1 MWGVVDRTHYQVLGV
16 RPSAPTAEIRRA
28 YRALAY
34 RLHPDRQAGSTP
46 AEQRLAERR
55 MREVNAAW
63 TTLSDPDKRADYD
76 RALARS
82 SSASTSSAASS
93 TRATTTTA
101 STAARSGEWWDS
113 DDPDAA
119 LARARSSEVDP
130 DEPEL
135 SGAQFWLLRRG
146 PIVIMVIVGLV
157 IFVASAYAGRGATDP
172 TATSAPPAVVPD
184 SNCVKRM
191 PNNMAY
197 TVSCEGGF
205 DARIVRE
212 EPEVRSCVDEGLGY
226 AVVGSKSVCLDDE

>member
-1 MWGVVDRTHYQVLGV
+1 MDRNHYQVLGV
-16 RPSAPTAEIRRA
+16 RPSAPTSEIRRA

-63 TTLSDPDKRADYD
+63 TTLSDPIKRSDYD
-76 RALARS
+76 RALARPAS
-82 SSASTSSAASS
+82 ATGASGPPGAGAAAPPRSASPQ
-93 TRATTTTA
+93 
-101 STAARSGEWWDS
+101 RSGEWWDS

-119 LARARSSEVDP
+119 LARARASQVDP
-130 DEPEL
+130 DEPDL

-146 PIVIMVIVGLV
+146 PVVIMVIVGLV
-157 IFVASAYAGRGATDP
+157 IFVASAYAGSGGPSDP
-172 TATSAPPAVVPD
+172 TATSSPPAVVAD
-184 SNCVKRM
+184 SDCVKLM
-191 PNNMAY
+191 SNNMAY
-197 TVSCEGGF
+197 TVSCEGRF

-212 EPEVRSCVDEGLGY
+212 EPDVRACMDEGLSY

>member
-1 MWGVVDRTHYQVLGV
+1 MDRNHYQVLGV
-16 RPSAPTAEIRRA
+16 RPSAPTSEIRRA

-63 TTLSDPDKRADYD
+63 TTLSDPIKRSDYD

-82 SSASTSSAASS
+82 SSANGSSGTPGAGAAAPPRS
-93 TRATTTTA
+93 A
-101 STAARSGEWWDS
+101 SPQRSGEWWDS

-119 LARARSSEVDP
+119 LARARASQVDP
-130 DEPEL
+130 DEPDL

-146 PIVIMVIVGLV
+146 PVVIMVIVGLV
-157 IFVASAYAGRGATDP
+157 IFVASAYAGSGGPSDP
-172 TATSAPPAVVPD
+172 TATSSPPAVVAD
-184 SNCVKRM
+184 SDCVKLM
-191 PNNMAY
+191 SNNMAY
-197 TVSCEGGF
+197 TVSCEGRF

-212 EPEVRSCVDEGLGY
+212 EPDVRACMDEGLAY

>member
-1 MWGVVDRTHYQVLGV
+1 MDRNHYQVLGV
-16 RPSAPTAEIRRA
+16 RPSAPTSEIRRA

-63 TTLSDPDKRADYD
+63 TTLSDPVKRSDYD
-76 RALARS
+76 RALALSAMANGS
-82 SSASTSSAASS
+82 SGGSGAGAAAPP
-93 TRATTTTA
+93 RTA
-101 STAARSGEWWDS
+101 SPQRSGEWWDS

-119 LARARSSEVDP
+119 LARARASQADP
-130 DEPEL
+130 DEPDL

-146 PIVIMVIVGLV
+146 PVVIMVIVSLV
-157 IFVASAYAGRGATDP
+157 IFVASAYAGSGGPSDP
-172 TATSAPPAVVPD
+172 TATSSPPAVVAD
-184 SNCVKRM
+184 SDCVKLM
-191 PNNMAY
+191 SNNMAY
-197 TVSCEGGF
+197 HVSCEGGF

-212 EPEVRSCVDEGLGY
+212 EPDVRACIDEGLAY

>member
-1 MWGVVDRTHYQVLGV
+1 LVERTHYQVLGV
-16 RPSAPTAEIRRA
+16 RPTASTPEIRRA

-34 RLHPDRQAGSTP
+34 RLHPDRQSGSTP

-63 TTLSDPDKRADYD
+63 TTLSDTVKRSDYD
-76 RALARS
+76 RTLARS
-82 SSASTSSAASS
+82 TTTSSSGSS
-93 TRATTTTA
+93 GAGATTTSEA
-101 STAARSGEWWDS
+101 PARSGDWWDS

-119 LARARSSEVDP
+119 LAHARAAQVDP

-157 IFVASAYAGRGATDP
+157 IFVASAYAGRGASDP
-172 TATSAPPAVVPD
+172 TATSAPPAVVANSD
-184 SNCVKRM
+184 CVKLM

-197 TVSCEGGF
+197 TVSCQGGF
-205 DARIVRE
+205 DARIIRE
-212 EPEVRSCVDEGLGY
+212 EPDVRACIDEGLSY
-226 AVVGSKSVCLDDE
+226 AVVGSKSVCLDEE

>member
-16 RPSAPTAEIRRA
+16 RPSAPTPEIRRA

-34 RLHPDRQAGSTP
+34 RLHPDRQAGTTP

-63 TTLSDPDKRADYD
+63 TTLSDPLKRADYD
-76 RALARS
+76 RSLAR
-82 SSASTSSAASS
+82 TSSATSS
-93 TRATTTTA
+93 AGSTSTATTTAA
-101 STAARSGEWWDS
+101 SPAPSGEWWDS

-119 LARARSSEVDP
+119 LARARSSQLDP

-172 TATSAPPAVVPD
+172 TATSAPPAVVAE
-184 SNCVKRM
+184 SNCVKLM

-212 EPEVRSCVDEGLGY
+212 EPDVRACMDEGLGY
-226 AVVGSKSVCLDDE
+226 AVVGSRSVCLDEE